1 MDENK
6 IGQFILELRK
16 EQKITQRDLAAQ
28 LHITDKA
35 VSKWERGLSC
45 PDISLLTSLADI
57 LGVTTSE
64 LLNGQRSNMPS
75 NDIEQSVDHALVY
88 AEKTANRRATSCRNI
103 LAIAFSLLLLVGMV
117 VCLICDIAISGKFT
131 WSLYPISSI
140 LFAWVVM
147 VPFVKCGRKGLLGSL
162 VALSIFII
170 PFLYVIDKI
179 IGKASIMPVG
189 TAVSLFSVFYLWCI
203 YGIFNKLNSRKF
215 LAFGLS
221 LLLIIPLC
229 LAINIT
235 IAKLF
240 SIPILDIW
248 DILSF
253 GIVMIISVSLLVTD
267 YIRNNKRS

>member
-1 MDENK
+1 MSTPN
-6 IGQFILELRK
+6 
-16 EQKITQRDLAAQ
+16 
-28 LHITDKA
+28 
-35 VSKWERGLSC
+35 
-45 PDISLLTSLADI
+45 
-57 LGVTTSE
+57 
-64 LLNGQRSNMPS
+64 
-75 NDIEQSVDHALVY
+75 
-88 AEKTANRRATSCRNI
+88 TA
-103 LAIAFSLLLLVGMV
+103 G
-117 VCLICDIAISGKFT
+117 
-131 WSLYPISSI
+131 
-140 LFAWVVM
+140 M

>member
-1 MDENK
+1 
-6 IGQFILELRK
+6 
-16 EQKITQRDLAAQ
+16 
-28 LHITDKA
+28 
-35 VSKWERGLSC
+35 
-45 PDISLLTSLADI
+45 
-57 LGVTTSE
+57 
-64 LLNGQRSNMPS
+64 
-75 NDIEQSVDHALVY
+75 
-88 AEKTANRRATSCRNI
+88 
-103 LAIAFSLLLLVGMV
+103 
-117 VCLICDIAISGKFT
+117 
-131 WSLYPISSI
+131 
-140 LFAWVVM
+140 M

-267 YIRNNKRS
+267 YIRNNKRSWKWNRRDRKTERLLLLKWFPLCFCLQSCLSAVKSVCLWCYFPSGVYLSPRTFYFMQNAF